1 MESREYLGKIV
12 HIVNNDILDSTFDA
26 FMTQRIWAPL

>member
-12 HIVNNDILDSTFDA
+12 HIVHYNIVDSTFDA
-26 FMTQRIWAPL
+26 FMTQRIWTPL

>member
-12 HIVNNDILDSTFDA
+12 HRVHKNILDGTFDA